1 MTSALFA
8 SAVLAQAQEQ
18 ESRATFHVIKAF
30 TDNNRSSVEVHLSC
44 DTGIPLE
51 QTKIIVDTDAH
62 EDGVDFVVV
71 DFDDGELDCVVT
83 ETPVTG
89 YTTTYTNRS
98 LGNVNRPDGCFYDD
112 VGFEDDNSC
121 VVVNELNRV
130 SIVVR
135 KIWIDDNPQFNGPNY
150 ARARWNC
157 WNSGYQIGADDPAA
171 HHQGC
176 AGDTCGSL
184 SFYGADDTDSFYVYP
199 DWDGTT
205 WCSVEERVFE
215 SGVVSTRASRR

>member
-62 EDGVDFVVV
+62 E
-71 DFDDGELDCVVT
+71 LDCEVT
-83 ETPVTG
+83 EETPSG
-89 YTTTYTNRS
+89 YSASYDSITTTSPTS
-98 LGNVNRPDGCFYDD
+98 CVFDD
-112 VGFEDDNSC
+112 VGFMQERACHITNT
-121 VVVNELNRV
+121 LQRV
-130 SIVVR
+130 EVDVR
-135 KIWIDDNPQFNGPNY
+135 KIWIDDNPQFNAPNY

-199 DWDGTT
+199 EWDGTT

-215 SGVVSTRASRR
+215 SGVESSNNCGRLFLMLGVGMVGFRRFV